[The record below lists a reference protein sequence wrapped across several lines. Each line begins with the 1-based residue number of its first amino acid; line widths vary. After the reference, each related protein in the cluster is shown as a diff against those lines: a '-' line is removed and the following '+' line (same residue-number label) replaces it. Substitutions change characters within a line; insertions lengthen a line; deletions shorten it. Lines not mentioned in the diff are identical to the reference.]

1 MSKGFIYSGQHE
13 LEISVAEQTLKFI
26 PMQDSTVRF
35 ASSGTEIVQPVIR
48 LIRSYAWK
56 INLKF
61 NGPAGYFSIYYSDKK
76 IFLIGEIIKKM

>member
-13 LEISVAEQTLKFI
+13 LEISVAEQTLKFF

-35 ASSGTEIVQPVIR
+35 ASSGMKLSNQLLDLLE
-48 LIRSYAWK
+48 AMHEK

-61 NGPAGYFSIYYSDKK
+61 NGPGSFLFHY
-76 IFLIGEIIKKM
+76 IFQIKKYS